1 MLLVNSSFWFS
12 GICAFLFF
20 YGCDP
25 VYSGQL
31 MNKNQVSTKWF
42 IDSITT
48 YVCGLS
54 GISLSCLFSFSI
66 YQLSLSLSAC
76 SKTLQNDVLL
86 NKCVEKYGTKVKK
99 ILYFLII
106 GLSSAFSFLLS
117 YSKSSILSLFFFFN
131 KTFNSPILGLFL
143 LSVIN
148 PYANS
153 FGATLSFVLCI
164 FFEIWCSTLTFF
176 SSTLKYAETTPPNLD
191 NCSQPVKYRFNET
204 VYQSNPRDSI
214 LLYLVSISS
223 LWFCL
228 VSVVFIIVFGSLF
241 SVLYSLVRYGEF
253 AHYAEI
259 RKDYLFSFKLVR
271 FNRNKNK

>member
-48 YVCGLS
+48 YIRGLS

-76 SKTLQNDVLL
+76 SKTLLNDVLL
-86 NKCVEKYGTKVKK
+86 NKCGEKYRTKVKK
-99 ILYFLII
+99 IVYFILV
-106 GLSSAFSFLLS
+106 GLSSVFSFLLS
-117 YSKSSILSLFFFFN
+117 YSKGSILSLFFFFN

-143 LSVIN
+143 LAVIN

-153 FGATLSFVLCI
+153 FGAVLSFVLCI
-164 FFEIWCSTLTFF
+164 LFEIYCSTLTFY
-176 SSTLKYAETTPPNLD
+176 SSALKHVETKPNLD
-191 NCSQPVKYRFNET
+191 NCSHYSFNET
-204 VYQSNPRDSI
+204 VSQSISNSKDSI
-214 LLYLVSISS
+214 LIYLVSISS

-228 VSVVFIIVFGSLF
+228 ASVIFIIVFGSLF
-241 SVLYSLVRYGEF
+241 SVLYSLVRYGEL
-253 AHYAEI
+253 AHYSEI